1 MQDNYKMLN
10 FQQLIALRRF
20 LLPLWL
26 TENTFNN
33 EIHFPIP
40 SVSLHVNFWQG
51 FFDTLRMEIAGSGIS
66 VLSVCP
72 GKVDV
77 PAASDRFGTTL
88 DEVYIKQAS
97 PPPEC

>member
-1 MQDNYKMLN
+1 ML
-10 FQQLIALRRF
+10 I
-20 LLPLWL
+20 
-26 TENTFNN
+26 
-33 EIHFPIP
+33 
-40 SVSLHVNFWQG
+40 FWQG
-51 FFDTLRMEIAGSGIS
+51 FFDTLRMEIAGSGIR

-97 PPPEC
+97 PSNMLELLVSSSPSV